1 MLPSLL
7 DPDIF
12 QLSRKIES
20 SLLDSQDCTRA
31 LAWCGENRSRLNKI
45 GSTFEFDLRLQ
56 EFLSLVRKKESIK
69 AIEYA
74 RKFLAPAAI
83 TTVPAPAATAS
94 APPTAGTT
102 MERTM
107 SLPDDPPSAASGAL
121 TRNNSLQTSAVDDKK
136 ESEPATTMVAD
147 PARLK
152 ILQEAMNLLV
162 FFGYEDETEETAAKD
177 DAGSSSSAATAVA
190 AVHPWHRYRVY
201 WSPSRFSQLVRTFR
215 QTALRIYGLPSRSS
229 LEYLLQIGLGAL
241 KTSSCKCNH
250 SRKVRDHGEEEGE
263 QQQQQRE
270 ERAMQAAESA
280 SSSSAS
286 SASFD
291 VAPAPSC
298 PVCTYPLSC
307 LARSLP
313 VAQRS
318 HSRLVCRLSGALMD
332 ERNPPMAL
340 PNGFVYSKAA
350 LTKMA
355 QQNGGVIT
363 CPRTKQTFA
372 FSLAR
377 MVYVL

>member
-12 QLSRKIES
+12 QLCRKIES
-20 SLLDSQDCTRA
+20 SLLDSQDCSRA

-56 EFLSLVRKKESIK
+56 EFLSLVRKKEPMK

-83 TTVPAPAATAS
+83 TTVPAPAAVTA
-94 APPTAGTT
+94 APPAAGTT

-107 SLPDDPPSAASGAL
+107 SLPDDPPAGAL
-121 TRNNSLQTSAVDDKK
+121 TRNNSLQPTSSAASDEKK
-136 ESEPATTMVAD
+136 EEPAATMMVAD

-162 FFGYEDETEETAAKD
+162 FFGYDDEADKEQETATK
-177 DAGSSSSAATAVA
+177 SSAAA
-190 AVHPWHRYRVY
+190 AAATSSVVHPWHRYRVY
-201 WSPSRFSQLVRTFR
+201 WSLSRFPQLVRTFR
-215 QTALRIYGLPSRSS
+215 ETALRIYGLPSKSS
-229 LEYLLQIGLGAL
+229 LEYALHIGLGAL

-250 SRKVRDHGEEEGE
+250 SRRVRDHGEEEGE
-263 QQQQQRE
+263 QQRG
-270 ERAMQAAESA
+270 AQAEGPASAA
-280 SSSSAS
+280 SSSSS
-286 SASFD
+286 FESFD
-291 VAPAPSC
+291 VAPTPSC

-355 QQNGGVIT
+355 QANGGVIT